1 MALRTQASPAEGVLT
16 ESDPTHWKYL
26 SEGGASIVF
35 TYTGPPNPLLD
46 GRVLRVRKSPVPS
59 TTEQTKDSAT
69 NKLISEEDEDPA
81 IAFQHAVIEKVVSPD
96 LLPRFQSV
104 SVSSEWLLRL
114 SELVEPLRPTG
125 RRSRDCINVHRRTAV
140 LASDLVGHEGVAIEI
155 KVRLLLPFILL
166 PKSDYRASDYLYR
179 TLLPFV

>member
-1 MALRTQASPAEGVLT
+1 MALRPQASSAEGVLT

-69 NKLISEEDEDPA
+69 NELISEEEDPA

-155 KVRLLLPFILL
+155 KVCLLLSF
-166 PKSDYRASDYLYR
+166 
-179 TLLPFV
+179 TLLP